1 MKRSFRQILPLLFA
15 LVLLAAACS
24 SSGDDSSGISDIFT
38 LDQTPEAGARVVE
51 ANQKLQQIKRLF
63 SENAGRLEE
72 LKTSMNNK
80 DEAKVKEI
88 SNELVY
94 QINNG
99 SKLGEEA
106 IALLEEAESMNV
118 NEDYKRYLNLK
129 LSALR
134 KYIEAFEE
142 RRTLAKLLRDE
153 YDPKDAAQRDRVVT
167 EFRAREEKFKDILE
181 EGRKL
186 SEEANRLAKE
196 SLSKSKD

>member
-1 MKRSFRQILPLLFA
+1 MRRRFRKILTLFFT

-24 SSGDDSSGISDIFT
+24 SSRDDSSSGISDIFA
-38 LDQTPEAGARVVE
+38 LDQTSEAGARVLE
-51 ANQKLQQIKRLF
+51 ANQKLQEIKRLF

-80 DEAKVKEI
+80 DAAKVKEI

-99 SKLGEEA
+99 TKLGEEA
-106 IALLEEAESMNV
+106 MALIEEASAMNV
-118 NEDYKRYLNLK
+118 HDDYKSYLDLK
-129 LSALR
+129 LGALR

-153 YDPKDAAQRDRVVT
+153 YDPKDAAQRDRVVA
-167 EFRAREEKFKDILE
+167 EFRAREEKFKEILE

-196 SLSKSKD
+196 SLSKVK